1 MWTPR
6 RILLLIGAALG
17 LAAVYLGYSQILG
30 GIDGLPELPM
40 AYRIGSHEPPPPPP
54 GVSPTVRRLIRA
66 FGPNSPEANDN
77 LVYKV
82 RIESRD
88 KGIVFACGQPGFA
101 PPSES
106 SPFVNVAPVSVVFY
120 GKPELNL
127 PPGQSEA
134 MSTLHAESARL
145 EYDRPVASLQDMDG
159 AKLVAMT
166 LQTNPNVPSTDPRRG
181 FVELTDNQRSLDTK
195 DMLVVRTPGPLL
207 YRDPEAGL
215 PPGATADEVPH
226 ITTPATIEVVDRRN
240 LPKNIGLDGVATGVL
255 SGDDLR
261 KPGEVADIL
270 AGKVLPPPTV
280 TATGLKIFLTP
291 NSKNPKPGEK
301 RSPAGFTGVRRMELG
316 SKVQFN
322 LWSDGGGG
330 FPGAGGSAAA
340 KVVAKIER
348 PVVLGA
354 ALGGLAEGGLAA
366 RLMAGKALVV
376 IETLGGFR
384 YDIATGLAEFETAA
398 TAANVANHV
407 AVSRLTPGD
416 KTDSVLCE
424 KLQIELATAA
434 DRADPKPKPDD
445 DSGPKIK
452 GLTATGPY
460 VVVSVEAE
468 GLVAQGTKLVYK
480 NDAKSRTSTTVL
492 SGPQVAASRDRNKLI
507 AGGRVPGT
515 ITITTIE
522 PPPDADPKSLAAR
535 KKTSV
540 LVDGPGSA
548 ELLDAESGK
557 HTSRASWTKSLTQ
570 DRVLENG
577 EEVDLLKFV
586 GDAEFAD
593 TKADMTLGGDRLF
606 LWLAG
611 RDTKAKAS
619 PDSPVATGAKP
630 KRLDAVGHVR
640 VKSPELVIRET
651 NQLNLLF
658 TETTTPTKPQRR
670 LTMRNEPGLMHVV
683 AQLPAVE
690 PVPGVPPPAAA
701 SAPAAP
707 PKPKPPVVLSARTID
722 ATLARYPVAATAPLA
737 GAKPPRPGTPPPAPK
752 YAYELDRALC
762 VGRVVAHQD
771 PADPKKA
778 VRGLDIR
785 GERLTMKGER
795 VNGESL
801 QAMTVTGTKDD
812 IAQVFFESLQL
823 FGPYVNIDQARNSVA
838 VDGLGTLVM
847 PANQDTTGN
856 ATGKQNELVVN
867 WTKRMRFDGAL
878 ATAEFLGSVD
888 ALQQPARPGLM
899 PPATETGDGSW
910 TKSRMYAHR
919 LDVLFDKPVY
929 FNQMRRETA
938 PGAKPEPGP
947 KLKKASGIPMPD
959 DEIALLKKSGG
970 DAPRAVTYQDEVHNK
985 ANALLK
991 AQRIVA
997 SELEVAIA
1005 DRQQNIV
1012 ASGPGEV
1019 RILQP
1024 DTGGGGFGQPARPV
1038 APGQRPPYKLTVA
1051 KFDSR
1056 MTGVDKGKLFQQAVF
1071 ANGARVWTIPTNDIN
1086 LAFAEHA
1093 TPAGTMFISAEDS
1106 LEVSSSRTAVDAE
1119 VDQRMTAVGNGEF
1132 RDDLYEGTAAT
1143 IRYEGTRVV
1152 FEAGEG
1158 TGRFVVFNKRQ
1169 RAINN
1174 PPGFRAKTL
1183 TYYKDGT
1190 VNADGVAGGLFIQ

>member
-6 RILLLIGAALG
+6 RILLLLAAALG
-17 LAAVYLGYSQILG
+17 LAAVYIGYSQILG

-40 AYRIGSHEPPPPPP
+40 DYRIGSDAPPPATP
-54 GVSPTVRRLIRA
+54 GVSPTIRRLIRA
-66 FGPNSPEANDN
+66 FGPNSPEANDS

-88 KGIVFACGQPGFA
+88 KGIVFACGQPSFA
-101 PPSES
+101 PQNEA
-106 SPFVNVAPVSVVFY
+106 SPFVNVNPVSVVFY

-127 PPGQSEA
+127 PPGQCEA
-134 MSTLHAESARL
+134 ISTLHAESARL

-166 LQTNPNVPSTDPRRG
+166 LQTNPNMPSNDPRRG
-181 FVELTDNQRSLDTK
+181 FIELTDNQRSLDVR
-195 DMLVVRTPGPLL
+195 DMLVVRTTGPLL
-207 YRDPEAGL
+207 YRDPEAGV
-215 PPGATADEVPH
+215 PPGATIDDVPH
-226 ITTPATIEVVDRRN
+226 ITTPAAIEVVDRRN
-240 LPKNIGLDGVATGVL
+240 LPKNIGLDNIATGVL

-291 NSKNPKPGEK
+291 NSKNPKPGAK
-301 RSPAGFTGVRRMELG
+301 RSPAGFTGLRRMELG
-316 SKVQFN
+316 SRVQFN
-322 LWSDGGGG
+322 LWSDGSGA
-330 FPGAGGSAAA
+330 FPGAGGAAA
-340 KVVAKIER
+340 SKALAKIER

-354 ALGGLAEGGLAA
+354 ALGGLAEGAVATRIL
-366 RLMAGKALVV
+366 AGKALVV

-384 YDIATGLAEFETAA
+384 YDAATGLAEFETAA
-398 TAANVANHV
+398 TADHVANHV
-407 AVSRLTPGD
+407 AVTRLTPAD
-416 KTDSVLCE
+416 KTDSVYCE

-434 DRADPKPKPDD
+434 DQPDPKTKVDD
-445 DSGPKIK
+445 DGGPKIK

-460 VVVSVEAE
+460 VVVTVEAE

-480 NDAKSRTSTTVL
+480 NDAKNRTSTTVL
-492 SGPQVAASRDRNKLI
+492 SGPQVAASRDRNKLL
-507 AGGRVPGT
+507 AGGTVPGT

-522 PPPDADPKSLAAR
+522 PPPDADPKSLVAR
-535 KKTSV
+535 KKTNIF
-540 LVDGPGSA
+540 VDGPGSA

-557 HTSRASWTKSLTQ
+557 HTSRASWSKSLRQ
-570 DRVLENG
+570 DRIIENG
-577 EEVDLLKFV
+577 EELDLLKFD
-586 GDAEFAD
+586 GNAEFAD
-593 TKADMTLGGDRLF
+593 TKADMTLSGDRLF

-611 RDTKAKAS
+611 RDTKTKS
-619 PDSPVATGAKP
+619 TPDAPLATGAKP
-630 KRLDAVGHVR
+630 KRLDAVGNVHVR
-640 VKSPELVIRET
+640 SPELIIKNT

-658 TETTTPTKPQRR
+658 TETTTPIKPQRR
-670 LTMRNEPGLMHVV
+670 LTQQVEPDLMHVV
-683 AQLPAVE
+683 AQLPAIE
-690 PVPGVPPPAAA
+690 PVPGVPPPVDLQ
-701 SAPAAP
+701 PAAGP
-707 PKPKPPVVLSARTID
+707 VKPKPPVVLSARTID
-722 ATLARYPVAATAPLA
+722 ATLARYPVALTPEDPK
-737 GAKPPRPGTPPPAPK
+737 AKKPRPNAPPPAPK

-762 VGRVVAHQD
+762 VGRVIAHQD

-778 VRGLDIR
+778 VRGLDIA

-801 QAMTVTGTKDD
+801 QAMTVTGTPEAV
-812 IAQVFFESLQL
+812 AQVFFESLQL
-823 FGPYVNIDQARNSVA
+823 FGPYVAIDQARNSVA

-856 ATGKQNELVVN
+856 ATSKQNELVIN

-888 ALQQPARPGLM
+888 ALQQPARPGLV
-899 PPATETGDGSW
+899 PPIPETGDGSW

-929 FNQMRRETA
+929 FNQMRRESR
-938 PGAKPEPGP
+938 PGDKPEPGP

-959 DEIALLKKSGG
+959 DEIAQLKKAGG
-970 DAPRAVTYQDEVHNK
+970 DAPRTVTYQDEVHDKSNI
-985 ANALLK
+985 LLK

-997 SELEVAIA
+997 MELEVAIA

-1024 DTGGGGFGQPARPV
+1024 DSGGGGFGQPARPV
-1038 APGQRPPYKLTVA
+1038 VAGQRPPYKLTVA

-1071 ANGARVWTIPTNDIN
+1071 ANGARVWTIPTNNIN

-1093 TPAGTMFISAEDS
+1093 TPAGTMFLSAEDS

-1119 VDQRMTAVGNGEF
+1119 VDQRMTAIGNGEF

-1143 IRYEGTRVV
+1143 IRYEGTRIV

-1158 TGRFVVFNKRQ
+1158 TGRFVAFNKRQ

-1174 PPGFRAKTL
+1174 PPGSRAKTVI
-1183 TYYKDGT
+1183 YNKDGT
-1190 VNADGVAGGLFIQ
+1190 LDAQGVAGGLFVQ